1 MKNVLNYLLLIFCIL
16 LIPITYAAEYE
27 KSIRTKVTWV
37 GAYHSSSASGDVLI
51 RVEKPSENCS
61 AGYLLLEGTLGLN
74 SSLSIAMSAFHSNS
88 NVEIHAYTAK
98 AWRGSGSSKWCIVEG
113 IHLVK

>member
-1 MKNVLNYLLLIFCIL
+1 MNQFINYLLLYIIT
-16 LIPITYAAEYE
+16 IPFAFAAEYE
-27 KSIRTKVTWV
+27 TSNSTKVTSV

-51 RVEKPSENCS
+51 RVEEPSESCS
-61 AGYLLLEGTLGLN
+61 AGYLLIEGTQGLN

-88 NVEIHAYTAK
+88 NVKIYAYTAK
-98 AWRGSGSSKWCIVEG
+98 PWRGSSSSTWCIVEG

>member
-1 MKNVLNYLLLIFCIL
+1 MNKFFNYLILILCTFTIS
-16 LIPITYAAEYE
+16 ITYAAEYE
-27 KSIRTKVTWV
+27 KSSRTKIIWV

-51 RVEKPSENCS
+51 RADKPSASCS
-61 AGYLLLEGTLGLN
+61 SGYLLLEGTAGLN

-88 NVEIHAYTAK
+88 NVEIHAYTGK
-98 AWRGSGSSKWCIVEG
+98 PWRGSSSSKWCIIEG